1 MISSIIN
8 KITEKSYNEYY
19 KNIYMEIFE
28 KCNNND
34 SILIIN
40 QNYYNPLKNFSHFI
54 KKFNVKIFIF
64 FRTSIIKQKF
74 IKDTVGEE
82 LIEHIYCDFN
92 NIEGLNKLHNFIK
105 FSKVI
110 LFHIKKES
118 YSDKLLELIYPI
130 TNEFS
135 KIYIYVS
142 LSNKK
147 SRIQNTLRK
156 LINDNTSYEVGNIL
170 NNDNFFNTLNSNKS
184 YSIDTIKIYKD
195 NHYAVYGENTIYE
208 IILIKNIN

>member
-64 FRTSIIKQKF
+64 FKTSIIKQKF
-74 IKDTVGEE
+74 IKDTIGEE

-147 SRIQNTLRK
+147 SRVQNTLRK

-208 IILIKNIN
+208 ILLIKNIN

>member
-147 SRIQNTLRK
+147 SRVQNTLRK

-208 IILIKNIN
+208 ILLIKNIN